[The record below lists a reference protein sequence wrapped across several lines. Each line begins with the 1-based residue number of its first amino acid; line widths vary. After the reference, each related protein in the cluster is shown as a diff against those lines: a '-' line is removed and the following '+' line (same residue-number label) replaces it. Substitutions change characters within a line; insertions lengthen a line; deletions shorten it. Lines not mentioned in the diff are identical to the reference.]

1 MEVVVESG
9 NIEVKD
15 YELLA
20 VNLFEK
26 EGLSET
32 IKFIDRALDGLI
44 TRLIEAQEF
53 QGRLNQTNLIHT
65 MGKLKIKRVLMVG
78 LGEKK
83 EFNLEVVRIVSGKVA
98 QIVREL
104 GLESYAQLFLEGT
117 EFDADIIAQS
127 VLEGSEL
134 ALYRFDQYK
143 TEKDE
148 RAKLVKKLIIYT
160 PNEGLVPKIYEGVKV
175 GGIIVEGVKLARDLA
190 NMPSNIGTPTFLA
203 EKAIEVAKD
212 CGLKCQILERED
224 MERLGMGGILNVSR
238 GSDQPPK
245 FIILEYNPLN
255 DRVSPIVLIGKAIT
269 FDSGGISIK
278 PSERMD
284 EMKYDKSGGSAVIAI
299 MQTVAKLKLPL
310 RVIGII
316 PATENLPSGKAYKPG
331 DIIKIYGGKTVE
343 VINTDAEGRLILAD
357 AISYA
362 TQYKPEAI
370 IDLATLTGACV
381 IALGTLT
388 CGMMGNDQRLKK
400 GLMEAAKLS
409 GEMVWELPLW
419 KEYGEFIK
427 SEVADM
433 KNVGGRAA
441 GAIIGAI
448 FLSKFVENYPWV
460 HLDIAGTAYTQEGS
474 LEKTYIPKG
483 ATGFGV
489 RLITQLLRNWKN
501 L

>member
-1 MEVVVESG
+1 
-9 NIEVKD
+9 
-15 YELLA
+15 
-20 VNLFEK
+20 
-26 EGLSET
+26 
-32 IKFIDRALDGLI
+32 
-44 TRLIEAQEF
+44 
-53 QGRLNQTNLIHT
+53 
-65 MGKLKIKRVLMVG
+65 
-78 LGEKK
+78 
-83 EFNLEVVRIVSGKVA
+83 
-98 QIVREL
+98 
-104 GLESYAQLFLEGT
+104 
-117 EFDADIIAQS
+117 
-127 VLEGSEL
+127 
-134 ALYRFDQYK
+134 
-143 TEKDE
+143 
-148 RAKLVKKLIIYT
+148 
-160 PNEGLVPKIYEGVKV
+160 
-175 GGIIVEGVKLARDLA
+175 
-190 NMPSNIGTPTFLA
+190 
-203 EKAIEVAKD
+203 
-212 CGLKCQILERED
+212 
-224 MERLGMGGILNVSR
+224 RLGMGGILNVSR

>member
-83 EFNLEVVRIVSGKVA
+83 EFNLEVVRIASGKVA